1 MKRFL
6 TTSHTQP
13 KKNMM
18 ENKSQKKIEAERKA
32 KEEEEAK
39 KAAAIARQNLAE
51 ALAETNGSE

>member
-1 MKRFL
+1 
-6 TTSHTQP
+6 
-13 KKNMM
+13 MM